1 VLTTLVDPRQS
12 AVGASGAIFGIIGLL
27 FAVSR
32 RHHAVLG
39 REGRSVMAG
48 IGSYLVFLLLFTF
61 LVPNISW
68 TGHLGG
74 LIVGAVLGFLLPPTG
89 VETMGGMWRT
99 PSGDRLASSMP
110 QLLRAA
116 VYAGVAVLLVIGSY
130 LAVGRLLG

>member
-1 VLTTLVDPRQS
+1 VLTILVEPRQS
-12 AVGASGAIFGIIGLL
+12 AAGASGAIFGIIGLL

-32 RHHAVLG
+32 RHHAVIG

-74 LIVGAVLGFLLPPTG
+74 LVVGAVIGFLLPPTG
-89 VETMGGMWRT
+89 VATLSGMWRT
-99 PSGDRLASSMP
+99 PEGERLYASVP
-110 QLLRAA
+110 IALRAA
-116 VYAGVAVLLVIGSY
+116 VYAGVTVLLVVGTY
-130 LAVGRLLG
+130 VAVAIVVG